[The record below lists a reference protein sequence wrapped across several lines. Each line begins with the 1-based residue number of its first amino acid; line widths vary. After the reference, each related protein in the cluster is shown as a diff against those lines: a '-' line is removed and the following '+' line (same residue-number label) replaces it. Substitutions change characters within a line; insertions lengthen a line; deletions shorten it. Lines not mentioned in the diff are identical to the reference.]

1 MKCQISNEDEN
12 ALILLKNRKLMQVS
26 NKEENCHIIT
36 GDCIPTGNVGN
47 VMSESGMA

>member
-1 MKCQISNEDEN
+1 MKCQISNEDGN
-12 ALILLKNRKLMQVS
+12 ALILLKIGIMQVS
-26 NKEENCHIIT
+26 NKGENCHIIT